1 MRTLPRLLQSL
12 RNPLFARLYAA
23 QTTSLLGDAFT
34 WVALALLAFE
44 VGGAKS
50 ASILAGALTLRVT
63 AFVLL
68 SPWAGI
74 LADRVDRRKLMAGA
88 DLGRMGVVGL
98 MPWVSEVWQ
107 IYALMFLLNA
117 LTAFFTPAYQAAL
130 PQVMKQ
136 KDYAQAIALSGA
148 TYEVLGVLGPGIAGA
163 LAGLLGAQNLFLL
176 NGITFLFSTLLILT
190 LPASLRV
197 ERENTPTSPLGDIRE
212 GTLWLWRDGP
222 LRYALLLGLS
232 AAVSGALV
240 LVGTVGLVRGRL
252 GLGELEY
259 GWTMAAFGI
268 GATLAALV
276 MGAWENRI
284 PRTTFVLLGA
294 LVSSLAVLPADW
306 ASLHLLLFLW
316 VLAGAGQNWVNLPTQ
331 ALIADRTP
339 EALQGR
345 VYGAHFAW
353 SHLWWV
359 LAYPIAGWLGTHFPD
374 KAFLYGGLVALGLLL
389 GVELLFKSWKRPR

>member
-1 MRTLPRLLQSL
+1 MRPLPRLLQSL

-50 ASILAGALTLRVT
+50 ATILAGALTLRVT

-98 MPWVSEVWQ
+98 MPWVNEVWQ

-117 LTAFFTPAYQAAL
+117 LTAFFTPAHQAAL

-163 LAGLLGAQNLFLL
+163 LAGLLGARNLFLL
-176 NGITFLFSTLLILT
+176 NGITFLFSALLILT

-197 ERENTPTSPLGDIRE
+197 E
-212 GTLWLWRDGP
+212 
-222 LRYALLLGLS
+222 LS
-232 AAVSGALV
+232 
-240 LVGTVGLVRGRL
+240 
-252 GLGELEY
+252 
-259 GWTMAAFGI
+259 
-268 GATLAALV
+268 
-276 MGAWENRI
+276 
-284 PRTTFVLLGA
+284 
-294 LVSSLAVLPADW
+294 
-306 ASLHLLLFLW
+306 
-316 VLAGAGQNWVNLPTQ
+316 
-331 ALIADRTP
+331 LI
-339 EALQGR
+339 
-345 VYGAHFAW
+345 H
-353 SHLWWV
+353 
-359 LAYPIAGWLGTHFPD
+359 I
-374 KAFLYGGLVALGLLL
+374 
-389 GVELLFKSWKRPR
+389 